1 MVDGKLQ
8 KGDCSKGKTDEVT
21 MFIGHL
27 LKDSLSEITVRLGFM
42 RLRSQSVPEEV
53 DTDNGTSSVFE
64 QVSKS
69 A

>member
-21 MFIGHL
+21 RFIGHL
-27 LKDSLSEITVRLGFM
+27 LKDSLGEIAVRIGVM
-42 RLRSQSVPEEV
+42 RLRCQSVPEEV
-53 DTDNGTSSVFE
+53 DTDNGSTSVFE